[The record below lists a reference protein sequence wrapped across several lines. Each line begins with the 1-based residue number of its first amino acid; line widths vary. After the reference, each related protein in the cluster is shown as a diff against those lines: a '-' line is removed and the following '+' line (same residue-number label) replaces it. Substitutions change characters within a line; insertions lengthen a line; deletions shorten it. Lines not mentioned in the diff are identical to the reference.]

1 MLFFVHLQ
9 FRKTANGLQV
19 SFLALMKE
27 DERAKAKNKT
37 FLKKSLKPGCTHEAK
52 SHVGEEHIN
61 QKRCIDG

>member
-1 MLFFVHLQ
+1 
-9 FRKTANGLQV
+9 
-19 SFLALMKE
+19 MKE